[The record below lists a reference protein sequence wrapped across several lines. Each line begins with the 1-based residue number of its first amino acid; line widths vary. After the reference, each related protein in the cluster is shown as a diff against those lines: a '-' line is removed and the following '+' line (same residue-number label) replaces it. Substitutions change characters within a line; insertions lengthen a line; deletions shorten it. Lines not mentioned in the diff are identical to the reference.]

1 MLQITAGNVSNLC
14 GEYNLSWLRP
24 ATAGIGDLRTILT
37 VILSYLI
44 IGNYE
49 EAKKHEIRFIEFHA
63 LISVWSG

>member
-1 MLQITAGNVSNLC
+1 MVEASYG
-14 GEYNLSWLRP
+14 
-24 ATAGIGDLRTILT
+24 GIGDLRTILT